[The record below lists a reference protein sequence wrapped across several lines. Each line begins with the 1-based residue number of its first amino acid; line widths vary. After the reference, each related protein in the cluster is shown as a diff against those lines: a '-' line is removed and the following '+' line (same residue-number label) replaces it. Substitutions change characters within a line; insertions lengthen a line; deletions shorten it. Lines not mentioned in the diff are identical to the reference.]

1 MWNERTLSKQVYI
14 QQWFNDERT
23 ANIYVKLNVFS
34 VIRNGFGIWL
44 FAGGWPYL

>member
-1 MWNERTLSKQVYI
+1 MWNESTLSIQVYI

-34 VIRNGFGIWL
+34 VIRNGFGI
-44 FAGGWPYL
+44 